1 MKKLVSLVVALV
13 LVSSVALATTAAFDF
28 SGLTLAQL
36 VEVQQQLNLAM
47 WATEEWQEVEVPAG
61 VYEIGKDIPAGY
73 WTISPEPREYVIVRW
88 GTALDSS
95 KTDLDGYGSYLA
107 QEGLDGDEVAN
118 VSWELTDGTYLIVES
133 GSVIFTPFAG
143 HKLGFK

>member
-1 MKKLVSLVVALV
+1 MKKLVALVVALV
-13 LVSSVALATTAAFDF
+13 LVSSVALATTVAFDF

-61 VYEIGKDIPAGY
+61 VYEIGKDIPAGH
-73 WTISPEPREYVIVRW
+73 WTISPEPGEYVIVRW

>member
-1 MKKLVSLVVALV
+1 MKKLVILVVSLV
-13 LVSSVALATTAAFDF
+13 LVSSAALATTAAFDF
-28 SGLTLAQL
+28 SGLSLAQL

-47 WATEEWQEVEVPAG
+47 WATDEWQEVEVPAG

-73 WTISPEPREYVIVRW
+73 WTISPEPGEYVIVRW

-95 KTDLDGYGSYLA
+95 KTDLAGYGSYLA

-118 VSWELTDGTYLIVES
+118 VSWELTDGTYLIIES
-133 GSVIFTPFAG
+133 GSVIFTPFSG

>member
-73 WTISPEPREYVIVRW
+73 WTLSPKSGRYVIVRW

-95 KTDLDGYGSYLA
+95 KTDLDGYESRLA
-107 QEGLDGDEVAN
+107 QEGLDGDDVAN
-118 VSWELTDGTYLIVES
+118 VSWELTDGTYLVIES